1 MKTNS
6 QPISSI
12 KYRTFSKA
20 GITLVCPGTDCES
33 TDTYQIGQ
41 FDHEKWAMH
50 RGNYWCKDCR
60 DKFHPIYL
68 PTMSAKMLELRGEKS
83 KDDLDTLMDMV

>member
-1 MKTNS
+1 M
-6 QPISSI
+6 ISSP

-20 GITLVCPGTDCES
+20 GMTLICPGCEQ

-41 FDHEKWAMH
+41 FDRDKWAMH

-60 DKFHPIYL
+60 AKFHAVYL
-68 PTMSAKMLELRGEKS
+68 PSAPAEPEDEIDALLR
-83 KDDLDTLMDMV
+83 MV